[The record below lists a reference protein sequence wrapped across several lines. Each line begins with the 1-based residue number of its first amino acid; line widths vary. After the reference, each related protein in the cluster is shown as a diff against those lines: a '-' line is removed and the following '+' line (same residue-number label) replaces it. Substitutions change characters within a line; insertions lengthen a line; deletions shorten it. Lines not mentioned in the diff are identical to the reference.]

1 VLKRRWYGHDIHPAI
16 RKIEKRRLAV
26 AAVVF
31 FDGLIWYK
39 TRQCVHKTKMTKDWD
54 AVQDIIKD
62 LSWNQRKPLE
72 EVKVLMEK
80 EHGFLAS

>member
-1 VLKRRWYGHDIHPAI
+1 
-16 RKIEKRRLAV
+16 
-26 AAVVF
+26 
-31 FDGLIWYK
+31 
-39 TRQCVHKTKMTKDWD
+39 VHKTKMTKDWD

-72 EVKVLMEK
+72 EVKVLMER